1 MLSCDKV
8 AVTHFHKALQDGK
21 ELTEIHGLLAS
32 LIEIHLIL
40 MGFPT
45 KRKVCFKRKL
55 KLSLKYMLMFLLEK
69 AQWLLIF

>member
-32 LIEIHLIL
+32 LTLNTL
-40 MGFPT
+40 NTDRFPT

-69 AQWLLIF
+69 AQWLMIF